1 MDMITAA
8 AASSAELAASAPRP
22 VSTRAATP
30 EQAREVAKK
39 FEAMFVT
46 QMLNHMF
53 TDLDAGKSY
62 FGGGHAESMFRPMLM
77 EEYGK
82 LIANRGNGIGLADQ
96 VARTLLSQQEVK
108 A

>member
-1 MDMITAA
+1 MDAMTAA
-8 AASSAELAASAPRP
+8 AGSAELAASAPRQI
-22 VSTRAATP
+22 STRAANA
-30 EQAREVAKK
+30 EQARAIGKK

-53 TDLDAGKSY
+53 TGVDAEKSY

-77 EEYGK
+77 DEYGK
-82 LIANRGNGIGLADQ
+82 MIANRGNGIGLADQ

>member
-1 MDMITAA
+1 MDALSTAT
-8 AASSAELAASAPRP
+8 SSAEMAASAPRA
-22 VSTRAATP
+22 VATSAATP
-30 EQAREVAKK
+30 ERARATGKQ

-53 TDLDAGKSY
+53 TGLDAEKSY
-62 FGGGHAESMFRPMLM
+62 FGGGHAEAMFRPMLM

-82 LIANRGNGIGLADQ
+82 MIANRGNGIGLADA
-96 VARTLLSQQEVK
+96 VTRTLLAQQETR

>member
-1 MDMITAA
+1 MDVAA
-8 AASSAELAASAPRP
+8 AATANAEMAATAPRP
-22 VSTRAATP
+22 VATKAANP
-30 EQAREVAKK
+30 EQARATGKQ

-53 TDLDAGKSY
+53 TGLDAEDSY
-62 FGGGHAESMFRPMLM
+62 FGGGHAEAMFRPMLM

-96 VARTLLSQQEVK
+96 VTRTLLAQQE
-108 A
+108 AQA